1 MAGTLETGAGTASLL
16 LKWEKPQPEQE
27 VGLPAQLPTWRAQ
40 VVLQAAAQ
48 PAWDP
53 RVPPGWHSVG
63 WSAEGDEKAGFMK
76 HNPSS
81 NGKHFHMTRGQPALS

>member
-40 VVLQAAAQ
+40 VVLQLQ
-48 PAWDP
+48 PSQPGTPECLLVGILLAGQL
-53 RVPPGWHSVG
+53 RV
-63 WSAEGDEKAGFMK
+63 MK
-76 HNPSS
+76 RLVS
-81 NGKHFHMTRGQPALS
+81 